1 MSPGGCLAQSA
12 IQMAASKAQRGQGP
26 GSAYGIR
33 DPMLWL
39 PYGCREFP
47 GSRELPLL
55 PLLLA
60 TFSKKTEGSR
70 LPIH

>member
-12 IQMAASKAQRGQGP
+12 IQMAASEAQRGQGP
-26 GSAYGIR
+26 GSDLQ

-39 PYGCREFP
+39 LYGCGEFP

-55 PLLLA
+55 PPLLA
-60 TFSKKTEGSR
+60 TFSKKTE
-70 LPIH
+70 